1 MAQAPQ
7 SQPQQGGLAAAMPNA
22 AAVADQFQNQQKPF
36 GWLMD
41 MIQHITGQM
50 QPQAGQPAASG
61 QPVNQPQT
69 QQQQTPPPG
78 AGQGTNPQPQGQK
91 QSQAQPAQPG
101 MQQPGMIDPATVQQ
115 LVSLFQPNAL
125 SNLGLLPQQQGSW
138 NWVLSMMQQGQAAQ
152 AQQKGMGGNDLISL
166 VRQLGGQTSG
176 SMVPEAGGTPKP
188 AAKTPAKG

>member
-1 MAQAPQ
+1 MPQGVGYGPQAGQQAQPAQ
-7 SQPQQGGLAAAMPNA
+7 KGLAAAMPNA

-41 MIQHITGQM
+41 MIQHITGSMGQGT
-50 QPQAGQPAASG
+50 QPQPQGGQPQGQPMDEKGPPQQQGQQKTSQAGQPPAG
-61 QPVNQPQT
+61 QPA
-69 QQQQTPPPG
+69 PG
-78 AGQGTNPQPQGQK
+78 
-91 QSQAQPAQPG
+91 
-101 MQQPGMIDPATVQQ
+101 IDPATVQQ

-166 VRQLGGQTSG
+166 VRQLGGQTGG
-176 SMVPEAGGTPKP
+176 SMVPEAGGASKP